1 MKKRIISV
9 LLSALLVLGTFAGCG
24 NAATNSGES
33 STKSNTAAQ
42 TQTETKTET
51 KTAAADDTIKIGV
64 SIWSS
69 TDVLGSQCKM
79 IIDEA
84 AKALGVQVQYVD
96 QGHVSEKVTASVE
109 QLCAAGCQGIIICNS
124 SDTEM
129 ASAIKTCND
138 NGVYLAQ
145 FFRIISK
152 DNSADIYQAAV
163 DSEYYVGA
171 VHENEPENGEKLVNI
186 LLEKGDRNIGLIGWE
201 QGDATWL
208 GRWEGYKAGVEKWN
222 AAHPDDQAV
231 LSEPQYAGTS
241 AEGGSKAAEAL
252 MSANPDLDA
261 LIPAG
266 GGGDP
271 LQGAIAAVERAG
283 KTQDIDIVS
292 TDFLPDLGERL
303 ANGSMAGESGGHY
316 CDPLFAFMAVYNA
329 VKGNYKDFG
338 GKFEDI
344 KFPYLYVASPDDY
357 VDYEKYFVNQLP
369 YTAEE
374 LADMAKLDMEGLK
387 AKAAALSIEDA
398 AARSGK

>member
-1 MKKRIISV
+1 MRKKILSLV
-9 LLSALLVLGTFAGCG
+9 LSALMAGSLLVGCG
-24 NAATNSGES
+24 NSSGSASGSPASGDNSVAASSNEGGSSGASDGE
-33 STKSNTAAQ
+33 
-42 TQTETKTET
+42 
-51 KTAAADDTIKIGV
+51 IKIGV

-79 IIDEA
+79 IIDQA
-84 AKALGVQVQYVD
+84 ANALGVQVQYVD

-145 FFRIISK
+145 FFRIISEE
-152 DNSADIYQAAV
+152 NSADIYKAAT

-171 VHENEPENGEKLVNI
+171 VHENEPENGEKLVQI
-186 LLEKGDRNIGLIGWE
+186 LLDKGDRNIGLIGWE

-222 AAHPDDQAV
+222 SEHPDDKAV

-241 AEGGSKAAEAL
+241 SEGGSKAAEAL

-283 KTQDIDIVS
+283 KTDSIDIVS

-329 VKGNYKDFG
+329 IKGNYTG
-338 GKFEDI
+338 NAGKFEDI
-344 KFPYLYVASPDDY
+344 NFPYLYVASPEDY
-357 VDYEKYFVNQLP
+357 ADYEKYFVDQLP
-369 YTAEE
+369 YTDEE
-374 LADMAKLDMEGLK
+374 LVEMSKLDMEGLK
-387 AKAAALSIEDA
+387 KKAASLSIEDA